1 MNIEQY
7 IPTDSWVRNYKAMK
21 NPKLL
26 GCLADFR
33 AVVDLGYSPA
43 AFSHECA
50 VNRVI
55 EHGGDIYENYE
66 RCKDEARSRGLTVV

>member
-26 GCLADFR
+26 ACLADFR
-33 AVVDLGYSPA
+33 AVVDLGYQPSVMDDD
-43 AFSHECA
+43 A
-50 VNRVI
+50 VRRVI
-55 EHGGDIYENYE
+55 DHGGDIYENYE